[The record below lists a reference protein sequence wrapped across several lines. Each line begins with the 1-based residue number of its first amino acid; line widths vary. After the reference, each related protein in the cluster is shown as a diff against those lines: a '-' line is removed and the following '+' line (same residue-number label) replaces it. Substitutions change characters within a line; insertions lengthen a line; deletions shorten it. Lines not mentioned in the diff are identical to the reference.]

1 MQMVIYQLVF
11 QVTVADFPMYELLDQ
26 HRLMIPGVLGAYP
39 KLTAFMD
46 AFEALPKIKEYMA
59 SDKFMKRPI
68 NNKVAAFKWNEGT
81 RAGQET
87 ERKFSG
93 VWSIGEQ
100 SQTALSTHHGCRWS
114 VVIRKLPYH

>member
-1 MQMVIYQLVF
+1 
-11 QVTVADFPMYELLDQ
+11 MYELLDQ

-68 NNKVAAFKWNEGT
+68 NNKVAAFK
-81 RAGQET
+81 
-87 ERKFSG
+87 
-93 VWSIGEQ
+93 
-100 SQTALSTHHGCRWS
+100 
-114 VVIRKLPYH
+114 

>member
-1 MQMVIYQLVF
+1 MGQHLALTYSKGMQMVIYQLVF

-39 KLTAFMD
+39 KLTAFMG

-68 NNKVAAFKWNEGT
+68 NNKVAVFK
-81 RAGQET
+81 
-87 ERKFSG
+87 
-93 VWSIGEQ
+93 
-100 SQTALSTHHGCRWS
+100 
-114 VVIRKLPYH
+114 